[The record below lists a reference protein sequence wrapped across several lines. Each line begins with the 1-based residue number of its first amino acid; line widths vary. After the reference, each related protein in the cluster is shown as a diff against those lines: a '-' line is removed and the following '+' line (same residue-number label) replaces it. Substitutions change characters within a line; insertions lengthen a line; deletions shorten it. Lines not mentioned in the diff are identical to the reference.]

1 MIPGRINRVQILIG
15 VLGLALGSLVYIV
28 DRPPD
33 QTYFVIK
40 SGIDISLFNT
50 FPNLFGPLGNS
61 LPTFIH
67 VFSFI
72 LVTAGL
78 ISCQKRVCLVI
89 CLSWFL
95 FDCAFE
101 LGQKLRTW
109 PLELIPNSF
118 VEIPFLESVENYF
131 LCGTFDHFDL
141 AVIAMGAATAY
152 FVLVTTYVSWTS
164 LFLYQH
170 RIISPLAKRT
180 PVACWA
186 GVFWEEEII

>member
-1 MIPGRINRVQILIG
+1 MQEVCGFEEMIRGSINRVQILIG

-78 ISCQKRVCLVI
+78 ISCQKRGCLVI

-101 LGQKLRTW
+101 LGQKHRTW
-109 PLELIPNSF
+109 PLELIPDSL
-118 VEIPFLESVENYF
+118 VEIPFLESTEDYF
-131 LCGTFDHFDL
+131 LYGTFDHFDL
-141 AVIAMGAATAY
+141 AAIAMGAATAY
-152 FVLVTTYVSWTS
+152 FVLVATMERR
-164 LFLYQH
+164 Q
-170 RIISPLAKRT
+170 RK
-180 PVACWA
+180 
-186 GVFWEEEII
+186 